1 MTRSTIQRLRLL
13 TIMVVIGA
21 TAGSLYGIIQARP
34 NANSVVELAM
44 GAIIGV
50 VISSFLGGFEL
61 FGGPF
66 LERGGRRLSL
76 VAAILVR
83 TTIYGI
89 VIMAAL
95 LVVPWMY
102 SGAALSL
109 HRPGLRNAIIFSVV
123 ATFVAVAILSIAQLI
138 GPRVLVSFLTGRY
151 YHPREEERIVVFLDL
166 VGSTTIAERL
176 GNIRFHAL
184 LAEVFTWLSRVV
196 TDYGGEVY
204 RYVGDAMIATWPVGV
219 AEENARPIRCLFA
232 CQDAL
237 ESAASDLLRRHG
249 QMPRFRAGLHVGPL
263 VAGEIGGFKREIAL
277 LGDAMNTT
285 ARIEQT
291 CRETGHSVLVS
302 ALLLGRTAMPAGIV
316 AISIGEHLLR
326 GKSEHLELFALAR
339 R

>member
-102 SGAALSL
+102 TNASLSL

-123 ATFVAVAILSIAQLI
+123 ATFVAVPILSIAQLI
-138 GPRVLVSFLTGRY
+138 GPSVLVSFLTGRY
-151 YHPREEERIVVFLDL
+151 YRPREEEPRARRVREDAEAPRIDAHDRFARGLEHEADPLLPFLERAMEARVVDGERRARRELLGHREIRLVVAVIDAARDVGDRAEGAAVGDERDDHHRAQTERAEEAHVIVVR
-166 VGSTTIAERL
+166 AL
-176 GNIRFHAL
+176 G
-184 LAEVFTWLSRVV
+184 
-196 TDYGGEVY
+196 
-204 RYVGDAMIATWPVGV
+204 
-219 AEENARPIRCLFA
+219 
-232 CQDAL
+232 L
-237 ESAASDLLRRHG
+237 EPAA
-249 QMPRFRAGLHVGPL
+249 
-263 VAGEIGGFKREIAL
+263 
-277 LGDAMNTT
+277 
-285 ARIEQT
+285 
-291 CRETGHSVLVS
+291 
-302 ALLLGRTAMPAGIV
+302 
-316 AISIGEHLLR
+316 
-326 GKSEHLELFALAR
+326 
-339 R
+339 